1 MKNTFK
7 IIHLYLLYCFFNLEQ
22 LQLRAVSRSKPGS
35 CFLKATIRASAS
47 RFRRAV
53 AYVYT
58 NFNGS
63 RIAQQLINRV
73 MSPVKPI

>member
-22 LQLRAVSRSKPGS
+22 LQLRAVSRFSTGS

-63 RIAQQLINRV
+63 RITQHYINRV
-73 MSPVKPI
+73 MSPIEPI

>member
-22 LQLRAVSRSKPGS
+22 LQLRAVSRSKPGG
-35 CFLKATIRASAS
+35 CFLKAIIRATAS

-53 AYVYT
+53 ACVDT
-58 NFNGS
+58 FFNGS
-63 RIAQQLINRV
+63 RITQQFKDRV
-73 MSPVKPI
+73 MSPVEPM